1 MPRLEGK
8 KPNRCG
14 FAYKANNLQG
24 VLIFSGGENCAADF
38 VLGAVQ
44 EAIVKASLK
53 ATILGYRQTLFLS
66 DCKRLVQV
74 SNGKSSP
81 NWQEKIMLT
90 DLHSLSQN
98 RLVFLSVFVPRVIL
112 CNVAPLAEQA
122 TRMPTHHYWI

>member
-1 MPRLEGK
+1 M
-8 KPNRCG
+8 
-14 FAYKANNLQG
+14 QG
-24 VLIFSGGENCAADF
+24 VLIFFGGENCAADS

-44 EAIVKASLK
+44 EAVVKASLK

-90 DLHSLSQN
+90 DLHSLSHN
-98 RLVFLSVFVPRVIL
+98 RLVFQSVFVPRVIL